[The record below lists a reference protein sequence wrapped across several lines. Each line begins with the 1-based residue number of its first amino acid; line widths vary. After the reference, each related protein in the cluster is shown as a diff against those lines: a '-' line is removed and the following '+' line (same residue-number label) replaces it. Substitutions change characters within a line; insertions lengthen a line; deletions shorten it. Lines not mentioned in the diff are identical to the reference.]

1 MSSESEAAPTI
12 AGKLSYGMYNTVK
25 KTRAEAIQGLEGTK
39 YSLADIP
46 NDAIKSM
53 LTGILSGEMAW
64 IEAWQGNNYDHGNVV
79 LYKNGTIGVVED
91 GNQKLS
97 YAVQWSDE

>member
-1 MSSESEAAPTI
+1 L
-12 AGKLSYGMYNTVK
+12 K
-25 KTRAEAIQGLEGTK
+25 GTK